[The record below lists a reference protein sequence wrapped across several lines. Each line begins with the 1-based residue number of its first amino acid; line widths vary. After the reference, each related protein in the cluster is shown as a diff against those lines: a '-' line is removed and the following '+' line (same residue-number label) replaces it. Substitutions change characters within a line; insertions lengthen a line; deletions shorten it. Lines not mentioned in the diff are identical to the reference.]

1 MHKPDNHDD
10 IRDKARRFEA
20 ALPKEQRK
28 RLGQFFTGIPLGKL
42 LANLALTTA
51 ARTVLDPMAGH
62 GALLDAASEVA
73 HERGQLLSRLD
84 GIEIDAS
91 TAELCRERL
100 GSIFP
105 ESHALRHGVVSGD
118 AFSLSAISS
127 LPQHSYDIAIT
138 NPPYVRYQS
147 YDGHQ
152 SVRGGLTSIIE
163 ATMDGHERTLWL
175 ALANGYSGL
184 ADMSIPA
191 SMLAALLVAREGR
204 IALVLPATWRS
215 REYGDVLRYLLL
227 RCFQLEYIVEDTQPG
242 WFSTALVR
250 TNLVVARRLSPDE
263 SAVPLGRRTPAP
275 PARFVQ
281 IGPEAAD
288 AISLVG
294 AAFGTVLPEME
305 MAQWLAQD
313 AHEGRSGLK
322 VRPFCLESEWNGL
335 RTRIARRAWFQSVE
349 PDNTSLP
356 LFSAGSHHSIVLPDA
371 LRGLVPEKEELRSLS
386 TLQANGI
393 RVGQGLRTGC
403 NSFFYVDALDGASK
417 GMMRVKSSSAF
428 SHREFLVPHTA
439 LRPVLRRQ
447 SELAAFEADEALS
460 GYVLD
465 LRQWILPEDTENVA
479 RAAETYRTLG
489 QPIPQVMPE
498 SLAAYVRDAAETT
511 PNDKSD
517 KRVPELSAVRTNVRP
532 HKPGAAPPRFW
543 YMLPDFMPRHQ
554 PAAFVPRIN
563 HGAPWIECANESD
576 ILIDAN
582 FSTFWT
588 TDGRWTRFALKALL
602 NSAWC
607 QLFMEAL
614 GTPMGGGALK
624 LEAVQISQLPLPLFS
639 EPHRR
644 QLDEAGHGLKRNG
657 PTALADVDAIVL
669 AALQKMH
676 ADYRGDFVAALADR
690 TESLRQMRLRNAA

>member
-10 IRDKARRFEA
+10 IRNKARCFEA

-42 LANLALTTA
+42 LANLALTPA
-51 ARTVLDPMAGH
+51 AHTVLDPMAGH
-62 GALLDAASEVA
+62 GDLLDAASEVA
-73 HERGQLLSRLD
+73 HERGQILSRLD
-84 GIEIDAS
+84 GIETDAS

-105 ESHALRHGVVSGD
+105 ESEATRHRVVSGD

-127 LPQHSYDIAIT
+127 LPQRSYDVAIT

-163 ATMDGHERTLWL
+163 ATMDGHEKTLWL

-204 IALVLPATWRS
+204 IALVLPATWRN

-250 TNLVVARRLSPDE
+250 TNLVVARRLPPDE
-263 SAVPLGRRTPAP
+263 SGVPLGRRTPAP

-288 AISLVG
+288 ATSLVG
-294 AAFGTVLPEME
+294 AAFGTIRPEAE
-305 MAQWLAQD
+305 MTQWLAQD
-313 AHEGRSGLK
+313 AREARPGLK
-322 VRPFCLESEWNGL
+322 VRPFCLESEWNAL
-335 RTRIARRAWFQSVE
+335 RPRIARRAWFQSVE

-356 LFSAGSHHSIVLPDA
+356 LFSFGSQHSIVLPDA
-371 LRGLVPEKEELRSLS
+371 LRGLVSEKEELRSLS
-386 TLQANGI
+386 TLQGNGI

-417 GMMRVKSSSAF
+417 GMMRVRSSSAF
-428 SHREFLVPHTA
+428 SHREVVVPNTA

-447 SELAAFEADEALS
+447 SELAAFEADRALS

-465 LRQWILPEDTENVA
+465 LRQWILPEEAEIVA
-479 RAAETYRTLG
+479 RAAETYRALG
-489 QPIPQVMPE
+489 QPIPQIMPE
-498 SLAAYVRDAAETT
+498 SLATFVREAAATA
-511 PNDKSD
+511 PSD
-517 KRVPELSAVRTNVRP
+517 QPHKRVPELSAVRTNVRS
-532 HKPGAAPPRFW
+532 HKPGTSPPRFW
-543 YMLPDFMPRHQ
+543 YMLPDFMPRHL

-563 HGAPWIECANESD
+563 HGAPWIECVKGSD

-588 TDGRWTRFALKALL
+588 TDGRWTPFALKALL

-624 LEAVQISQLPLPLFS
+624 LEAVQIGQLPLPLFA
-639 EPHRR
+639 EQQRR
-644 QLDEAGHGLKRNG
+644 QLDEAGHGLRRNE
-657 PTALADVDAIVL
+657 PPALARVNAIML

-676 ADYRGDFVAALADR
+676 TDYRGDFVAALADR
-690 TESLRQMRLRNAA
+690 TESLRQMRLRSAA